1 MEKVSKPVDR
11 HCRSKRTAKRTP
23 AETENLASRLPY
35 STEPGIGEQVER
47 FLLAVFGRLADH
59 GAPLLDE
66 APGPTHFWG

>member
-35 STEPGIGEQVER
+35 SVAPGIGAKVER
-47 FLLAVFGRLADH
+47 FMREVFRQLGHEPA
-59 GAPLLDE
+59 G
-66 APGPTHFWG
+66 